1 MTRALA
7 AGIRSTWAADPD
19 QLDLRR
25 FLGAGREAVQA
36 MAADYFELTG
46 IAGRA
51 ATDADTRPPPEPR
64 AWTAHD
70 AEPE

>member
-1 MTRALA
+1 MTW
-7 AGIRSTWAADPD
+7 TADPD
-19 QLDLRR
+19 QVDLRR

-36 MAADYFELTG
+36 MAAGYFELTG

-51 ATDADTRPPPEPR
+51 TNRAPGQGP

>member
-7 AGIRSTWAADPD
+7 AGIRSTWEADPD

-25 FLGAGREAVQA
+25 FLGAGRESVQA
-36 MAADYFELTG
+36 MAAAYFELTG
-46 IAGRA
+46 IARRA
-51 ATDADTRPPPEPR
+51 ATGTSGRTP